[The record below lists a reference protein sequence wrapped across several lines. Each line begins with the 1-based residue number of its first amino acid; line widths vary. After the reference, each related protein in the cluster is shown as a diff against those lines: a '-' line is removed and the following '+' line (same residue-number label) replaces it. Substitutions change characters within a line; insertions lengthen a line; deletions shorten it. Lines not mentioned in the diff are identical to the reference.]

1 MRGRANRCRSMT
13 AFRAAQELGSRSAI
27 VTASPDFIIPSE
39 GGCPG
44 SVPPPAFKCLSSVKQ
59 SFKIDSRI
67 YLFEAVLVT

>member
-44 SVPPPAFKCLSSVKQ
+44 NPLQLSNVCLPSNKFQ
-59 SFKIDSRI
+59 DCDSRI
-67 YLFEAVLVT
+67 FGPFEAVL